1 MILPRR
7 THLAVLASIGL
18 LIQASAIAGDVT
30 MANGA
35 VRFSVPDSW
44 VPIMQTQGDPETQVF
59 QVPDPSPAG
68 AKTLSRVTVS
78 VKQAGNMAGYQ
89 SWMGQQTARAR
100 QLTGYAPDA
109 HRAATPNDY
118 FYTAQETGAQFTY
131 HERYAFSGS
140 LAIQLR
146 CVRPATG
153 DARWQASFDAGC
165 DDVASHLP
173 Q

>member
-1 MILPRR
+1 MIISRR
-7 THLAVLASIGL
+7 MHPAALVVIGML
-18 LIQASAIAGDVT
+18 LHASAMAGDIA

-35 VRFSVPDSW
+35 VRFSVPSSW

-100 QLTGYAPDA
+100 ELTGYAPDT

-118 FYTAQETGAQFTY
+118 F
-131 HERYAFSGS
+131 
-140 LAIQLR
+140 
-146 CVRPATG
+146 
-153 DARWQASFDAGC
+153 
-165 DDVASHLP
+165 
-173 Q
+173 

>member
-1 MILPRR
+1 MIISRCM
-7 THLAVLASIGL
+7 HLAVIATIGL
-18 LIQASAIAGDVT
+18 LLHAPAVAGDIA

-35 VRFSVPDSW
+35 VRFSVPADW

-78 VKQAGNMAGYQ
+78 VKQAGNLAGYQ

-100 QLTGYAPDA
+100 QLAGYAPDT

-118 FYTAQETGAQFTY
+118 FYTAQEAGEKFSY
-131 HERYAFSGS
+131 HERYAFSRN

-146 CVRPATG
+146 CVRPSAG
-153 DARWQASFDAGC
+153 DARWQATFDAGC
-165 DDVASHLP
+165 DDIATHLP